1 MSHSSLLV
9 LQLSNDDEDLSLK
22 IDALVRV
29 GGCAFDVRV
38 CCSVPQRG
46 TKQLPK
52 RILNSYTIKGSD
64 KVIKCEA
71 SPSIPLSSS
80 SALAESRF
88 LGGGGGRGILFIDFW
103 WVVRG
108 CHVLFGTYMQK
119 PPSVP

>member
-1 MSHSSLLV
+1 MSHSSLSV
-9 LQLSNDDEDLSLK
+9 LQLSNDDEDLGLK

-38 CCSVPQRG
+38 CCGVPQRG

-88 LGGGGGRGILFIDFW
+88 LGGGEGAGF
-103 WVVRG
+103 
-108 CHVLFGTYMQK
+108 Y
-119 PPSVP
+119 S